1 MASMLSS
8 IMAGS
13 NAIQVAPS
21 VLASLQ
27 LLLKGGPMASL
38 AAAQQPSRRG
48 VSHLSS
54 SGADSSRD
62 PLSTTANSKVA
73 GKSPFVSNRPIIPR
87 GTAATHLRSFAA
99 QPALADAGEMFCVS
113 LLWVHLPTMLYL
125 FLVCFLSG
133 GTLLVHTVWT
143 VTTHQLPIHTVD
155 SSALWLM
162 LSAAV

>member
-13 NAIQVAPS
+13 NNAIQVAPS

-27 LLLKGGPMASL
+27 LLLKSGPMASL

-48 VSHLSS
+48 LSHLSS

-73 GKSPFVSNRPIIPR
+73 GDSPFVSSRPIIPR

-113 LLWVHLPTMLYL
+113 
-125 FLVCFLSG
+125 
-133 GTLLVHTVWT
+133 
-143 VTTHQLPIHTVD
+143 
-155 SSALWLM
+155 
-162 LSAAV
+162 